1 MILMGRLLFWFMG
14 WDDLVFFVVDKLVG
28 GKKGGE
34 GHSFIGVRFGF
45 LGGGADF
52 DDFVEF
58 WG

>member
-1 MILMGRLLFWFMG
+1 M
-14 WDDLVFFVVDKLVG
+14 FFVVDKLVG

-58 WG
+58 